1 MVPIKE
7 MTDVLKVV
15 KETANLKPKT
25 WVRLKR
31 GVFKDDLA
39 QVRVALLFATV
50 HFMFRLLFVTVLL
63 AELNLHGKY

>member
-39 QVRVALLFATV
+39 QVRVALLFAMV
-50 HFMFRLLFVTVLL
+50 HFMFSFVCDWF
-63 AELNLHGKY
+63 AG

>member
-15 KETANLKPKT
+15 KETAALKPRA

-31 GVFKDDLA
+31 GVYKDDLA
-39 QVRVALLFATV
+39 QVMT
-50 HFMFRLLFVTVLL
+50 HFILSF
-63 AELNLHGKY
+63 LHYFFLSL